1 MNCDAARDVLSAALD
16 NEASQAELRIAS
28 LHADACIGCA
38 AWAGDASALHR
49 RVRLAEADD
58 VPDLTV
64 AIARAIRDESHGRR
78 PPFTPAACITLGVLA
93 LAELLGAIPH
103 LLAPAAALGVHAGR
117 EQAAYEIALASG
129 FFYAAVR
136 PRLASG
142 VAILSSV
149 FATLLLVTTGVDVAD
164 GQVKL
169 GLETHHLLAILGTLL
184 TWAVARGMAQT
195 TWAPR
200 RAAA

>member
-1 MNCDAARDVLSAALD
+1 MNCQAARDVLSAGLD
-16 NEASQAELRIAS
+16 NEASQAELRVAR
-28 LHADACIGCA
+28 LHADGCIGCA
-38 AWAGDASALHR
+38 AWEGDASALHR

-64 AIARAIRDESHGRR
+64 AIARTIRREARRHR
-78 PPFTPAACITLGVLA
+78 PPVTPAACITLGVLA

-103 LLAPAAALGVHAGR
+103 LLAPATALGVHAGR

-136 PRLASG
+136 PHMASG

-169 GLETHHLLAILGTLL
+169 GLETHHLVAILGTLL
-184 TWAVARGMAQT
+184 TWAVARGITQT
-195 TWAPR
+195 TWSRR

>member
-1 MNCDAARDVLSAALD
+1 MSCEAARDVLSAALD
-16 NEASQAELRIAS
+16 NEATRDELQVARR
-28 LHADACIGCA
+28 HADGCIDCA
-38 AWAGDASALHR
+38 AWEGDASALHR

-64 AIARAIRDESHGRR
+64 AIARAIRGESRGRR
-78 PPFTPAACITLGVLA
+78 PPVTPAACVTLGVLA

-103 LLAPAAALGVHAGR
+103 LLASGAALGVHAGR

-142 VAILSSV
+142 VAILSTV

-169 GLETHHLLAILGTLL
+169 GLETHHLVAILGTLL
-184 TWAVARGMAQT
+184 TWAVARGMTQT
-195 TWAPR
+195 TWSPR